1 MLVHC
6 NTITILPSK
15 GCIYLYCAGHL
26 NGQFDRWCFKWNW
39 DSGLL
44 CCNIWSRLIWEHE
57 FWWKRKER
65 VTQM

>member
-44 CCNIWSRLIWEHE
+44 CCNIWSRL
-57 FWWKRKER
+57 
-65 VTQM
+65 